1 MPGVQLSAEQVA
13 CVNESGN
20 EPQSRHECIH
30 GPQANLAE
38 NVGCKINETDANED
52 ESPSKSEAE
61 MNHKLLGMRMFS
73 RMLMTMTMMI
83 GCHILT
89 RKLLLMVLQNDID
102 LLNPPAELEM
112 KKHKLKRLVQ
122 SPNSF
127 FMVLQNDI
135 DLLNPPA
142 ELEKKKHK
150 LKRLVQSPNSF
161 FMDVKCQ
168 GCFNITTVFSHS
180 QTVVVCGNCQ
190 SVLCQPTGG
199 RARLTE
205 GCSFRRK
212 GD

>member
-1 MPGVQLSAEQVA
+1 MHFAVKGRIETREAVTPRKGKALRLPSTGVRRVRPISRVSIAAE
-13 CVNESGN
+13 G
-20 EPQSRHECIH
+20 
-30 GPQANLAE
+30 L
-38 NVGCKINETDANED
+38 D
-52 ESPSKSEAE
+52 E
-61 MNHKLLGMRMFS
+61 
-73 RMLMTMTMMI
+73 
-83 GCHILT
+83 
-89 RKLLLMVLQNDID
+89 MVL
-102 LLNPPAELEM
+102 P
-112 KKHKLKRLVQ
+112 
-122 SPNSF
+122 
-127 FMVLQNDI
+127 NDI

-142 ELEKKKHK
+142 ELEKKRHK

-190 SVLCQPTGG
+190 TVLCQPTGG

>member
-1 MPGVQLSAEQVA
+1 MSIYSHPLMPVQILLFKLVFNSKAKKPHA
-13 CVNESGN
+13 
-20 EPQSRHECIH
+20 
-30 GPQANLAE
+30 
-38 NVGCKINETDANED
+38 K
-52 ESPSKSEAE
+52 PSSTA
-61 MNHKLLGMRMFS
+61 
-73 RMLMTMTMMI
+73 T
-83 GCHILT
+83 
-89 RKLLLMVLQNDID
+89 
-102 LLNPPAELEM
+102 
-112 KKHKLKRLVQ
+112 
-122 SPNSF
+122 
-127 FMVLQNDI
+127 MVLQNDI

-190 SVLCQPTGG
+190 TVLCQPTGG

-205 GCSFRRK
+205 GCSFRKK

>member
-1 MPGVQLSAEQVA
+1 
-13 CVNESGN
+13 
-20 EPQSRHECIH
+20 
-30 GPQANLAE
+30 
-38 NVGCKINETDANED
+38 
-52 ESPSKSEAE
+52 
-61 MNHKLLGMRMFS
+61 
-73 RMLMTMTMMI
+73 
-83 GCHILT
+83 
-89 RKLLLMVLQNDID
+89 
-102 LLNPPAELEM
+102 
-112 KKHKLKRLVQ
+112 
-122 SPNSF
+122 
-127 FMVLQNDI
+127 MVLQNDI

-161 FMDVKCQ
+161 FMVHIHLYACLSDVKCQ

-190 SVLCQPTGG
+190 TVLCQPTGG